1 MRQALSEVPYRLESY
16 TETNVSFNFAKKAN
30 FAFRKARGRHIVL
43 LNDDMEVI
51 SEEWLSA
58 MIEFTQQPRVGVV
71 GARLLFPDD
80 RIQHVGLVLGVN
92 QGAAHAFHAFP
103 AGFVGY
109 NAYTHV
115 IRNYSA
121 VTAACMAT
129 RIDVVEATGGF
140 DEQLAI
146 DYNDIDFCLK
156 AIQQGYDVVYTP
168 YAELYHFEGTSIHRK
183 SQNPREVELFQQRWA
198 SFVERDPFYN
208 PNLARTRADFA
219 IDPRASG
226 WPSTGKRL
234 TGRSKRAGSWH

>member
-1 MRQALSEVPYRLESY
+1 V
-16 TETNVSFNFAKKAN
+16 
-30 FAFRKARGRHIVL
+30 
-43 LNDDMEVI
+43 
-51 SEEWLSA
+51 
-58 MIEFTQQPRVGVV
+58 
-71 GARLLFPDD
+71 
-80 RIQHVGLVLGVN
+80 VLGVN
-92 QGAAHAFHAFP
+92 RGAAHAFHSFP

-140 DEQLAI
+140 DERLAI
-146 DYNDIDFCLK
+146 DYNDIDFCIK
-156 AIQQGYDVVYTP
+156 AIQQGYNVVYTP

-183 SQNPREVELFQQRWA
+183 SQNPQEVELFQQRWA

-208 PNLARTRADFA
+208 PNLTQIRGDFA

-226 WPSTGKRL
+226 WPSTGKQFR
-234 TGRSKRAGSWH
+234 KRWKPASSRN